1 MPSDVCWNI
10 NKYIVLAQLFVSR
23 EDLIYKNMFA
33 SKWDAKWDN
42 FDTQLSVMGADTAVK
57 LRDMIRHLG
66 NNIAH
71 FCLFFILIFYEYF
84 QSCVTQFEESRFWIR
99 ANVLMWTLLCTLLY
113 ALWKS
118 KSTQSGETCGRHVHC
133 PPSQSTPQT
142 LFIYLLS
149 FATTFNFIH
158 VNKFLLSQNLTFIIF
173 STNYSINISQFQSE
187 TSKCPCINRLMDN

>member
-1 MPSDVCWNI
+1 MRRKVRQFWHPAECNGGWHCSEIAWHDPSLGQQYCSF
-10 NKYIVLAQLFVSR
+10 LFVFY
-23 EDLIYKNMFA
+23 L
-33 SKWDAKWDN
+33 N
-42 FDTQLSVMGADTAVK
+42 FLWIFSK
-57 LRDMIRHLG
+57 LRNPIWR
-66 NNIAH
+66 IQ
-71 FCLFFILIFYEYF
+71 ILN
-84 QSCVTQFEESRFWIR
+84 QSKCF
-99 ANVLMWTLLCTLLY
+99 NVYPFGHTTLLD

-118 KSTQSGETCGRHVHC
+118 KSTQSGETCGRHFHC

>member
-1 MPSDVCWNI
+1 
-10 NKYIVLAQLFVSR
+10 
-23 EDLIYKNMFA
+23 
-33 SKWDAKWDN
+33 
-42 FDTQLSVMGADTAVK
+42 MGADTAVK

-99 ANVLMWTLLCTLLY
+99 ANVLMWTLLGTLLD

-133 PPSQSTPQT
+133 PPTQSSPPRV
-142 LFIYLLS
+142 FICLLS
-149 FATTFNFIH
+149 FATTFNFVH
-158 VNKFLLSQNLTFIIF
+158 VNKFLLSV
-173 STNYSINISQFQSE
+173 SQFHKSTKYSLYVWYLLLPYTCE
-187 TSKCPCINRLMDN
+187 LSSSSYCPKISIS